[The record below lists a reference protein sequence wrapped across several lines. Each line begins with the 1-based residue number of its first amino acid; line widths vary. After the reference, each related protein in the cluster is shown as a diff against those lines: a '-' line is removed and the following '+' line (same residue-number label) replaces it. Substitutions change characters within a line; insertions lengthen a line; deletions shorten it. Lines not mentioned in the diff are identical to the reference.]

1 MKLLHRLPRI
11 ALAVAVA
18 GVTALALLNLP
29 SGTPWPMAFLII
41 AGFAAIYG
49 FLDYFLPYLVA
60 ALRLGKLRSSS
71 RFGSVEANLLG
82 DLAHLHS
89 DSPNKKKWA
98 LAFLP
103 YPELV
108 VRLTVRSHTAL
119 TLTPEA
125 AEWFGPDSYELF
137 SALIREYKCTPRS
150 ALAAAYRLM
159 AAGSKDYTTFY
170 GHCESASVEAALLAV
185 EHDLPI
191 EYARELAAE

>member
-1 MKLLHRLPRI
+1 MNLFRRLPSI
-11 ALAVAVA
+11 ALATVLA
-18 GVTALALLNLP
+18 GVTAFSLLNLP
-29 SGTPWPMAFLII
+29 SGTPWPLAFLII

-71 RFGSVEANLLG
+71 RFVGVQENLLG

-89 DSPNKKKWA
+89 DCPNKKKWA
-98 LAFLP
+98 LALLP

-125 AEWFGPDSYELF
+125 AEWFGEDSYELF
-137 SALIREYKCTPRS
+137 YALIREYKGTPRT
-150 ALAAAYRLM
+150 ALDAASRLM
-159 AAGSKDYTTFY
+159 ATGSKDYELFY
-170 GHCESASVEAALLAV
+170 GHCESASVEAALLAI
-185 EHDLPI
+185 EHNLPI